1 MVGGRPGGRRPGL
14 PGAGLLA
21 LAALCLLRAPGA
33 RAAACEPV
41 RIPLCKSLPWN
52 MTKMP
57 NHLHHS
63 TQANAILAIE
73 QFEGLLGTHCSPD
86 LLFFLC
92 AMYAPICT
100 IDFQHEPIKP
110 CKSVCERARQGC
122 EPILV
127 KYRHAWPESLACEE
141 LPVYD
146 RGVCISPEA
155 IVTADGADFP
165 MDSSNG
171 NCRGANS
178 ERCKC
183 KPIRATQKTYFRN
196 NYNYVIRAKVKEV
209 KTKCHDVTAV
219 VEVKEILK
227 SSLVNIPRDTVTLYT
242 SSGCLCPPLNVNEE
256 YIIMGYEDEERSRL
270 LLVEGSI
277 AEKWKDRL
285 GKKVKRWDMKLRH
298 LGLNRSDSSH
308 SDSMQSQK
316 SGRNANPRQARN

>member
-1 MVGGRPGGRRPGL
+1 
-14 PGAGLLA
+14 
-21 LAALCLLRAPGA
+21 
-33 RAAACEPV
+33 
-41 RIPLCKSLPWN
+41 

-122 EPILV
+122 EPILI
-127 KYRHAWPESLACEE
+127 KYRHAWPESLACDE

-171 NCRGANS
+171 NCRGASS

-183 KPIRATQKTYFRN
+183 KPVRATQKTYFRN
-196 NYNYVIRAKVKEV
+196 NYNYVIRAKVKEL
-209 KTKCHDVTAV
+209 KTRCHDVTVV

-227 SSLVNIPRDTVTLYT
+227 ASLVNIPRDTVNLYT
-242 SSGCLCPPLNVNEE
+242 SSGCLCPPLSVNEE

-298 LGLNRSDSSH
+298 LGLSKSDSSV
-308 SDSMQSQK
+308 SDPAQNQK
-316 SGRNANPRQARN
+316 SSRPSLPQQARN

>member
-1 MVGGRPGGRRPGL
+1 MVCGSPGGMLLLR
-14 PGAGLLA
+14 AGLLA
-21 LAALCLLRAPGA
+21 LAALCLLRVPGA

-122 EPILV
+122 EPILI
-127 KYRHAWPESLACEE
+127 KYRHSWPESLACEE

-155 IVTADGADFP
+155 IVTAGGAGESGHCRASPPALQPAHFFGVLATRLYCLILSFP
-165 MDSSNG
+165 FGSLLFISLLITSPSS
-171 NCRGANS
+171 
-178 ERCKC
+178 
-183 KPIRATQKTYFRN
+183 
-196 NYNYVIRAKVKEV
+196 
-209 KTKCHDVTAV
+209 
-219 VEVKEILK
+219 
-227 SSLVNIPRDTVTLYT
+227 TVLFF
-242 SSGCLCPPLNVNEE
+242 CLF
-256 YIIMGYEDEERSRL
+256 
-270 LLVEGSI
+270 
-277 AEKWKDRL
+277 
-285 GKKVKRWDMKLRH
+285 H
-298 LGLNRSDSSH
+298 LITFPH
-308 SDSMQSQK
+308 
-316 SGRNANPRQARN
+316 

>member
-1 MVGGRPGGRRPGL
+1 MVRGSPGGMLLLR
-14 PGAGLLA
+14 AGLLA
-21 LAALCLLRAPGA
+21 LAALCLLRVPGA

-122 EPILV
+122 EPILI
-127 KYRHAWPESLACEE
+127 KYRHSWPESLACEE

-155 IVTADGADFP
+155 IVTADGAGESGHCRA
-165 MDSSNG
+165 SSP
-171 NCRGANS
+171 ALQPAHFL
-178 ERCKC
+178 E
-183 KPIRATQKTYFRN
+183 
-196 NYNYVIRAKVKEV
+196 
-209 KTKCHDVTAV
+209 
-219 VEVKEILK
+219 
-227 SSLVNIPRDTVTLYT
+227 SL
-242 SSGCLCPPLNVNEE
+242 
-256 YIIMGYEDEERSRL
+256 
-270 LLVEGSI
+270 
-277 AEKWKDRL
+277 
-285 GKKVKRWDMKLRH
+285 
-298 LGLNRSDSSH
+298 
-308 SDSMQSQK
+308 
-316 SGRNANPRQARN
+316 

>member
-1 MVGGRPGGRRPGL
+1 MVCGSRGGMLLL
-14 PGAGLLA
+14 PAGLLA
-21 LAALCLLRAPGA
+21 LAALCLLRVPGA

-122 EPILV
+122 EPILI
-127 KYRHAWPESLACEE
+127 KYRHSWPESLACEE

-155 IVTADGADFP
+155 IVTADGAGESD
-165 MDSSNG
+165 
-171 NCRGANS
+171 
-178 ERCKC
+178 
-183 KPIRATQKTYFRN
+183 
-196 NYNYVIRAKVKEV
+196 
-209 KTKCHDVTAV
+209 TAQ
-219 VEVKEILK
+219 
-227 SSLVNIPRDTVTLYT
+227 PAPT
-242 SSGCLCPPLNVNEE
+242 PLP
-256 YIIMGYEDEERSRL
+256 S
-270 LLVEGSI
+270 
-277 AEKWKDRL
+277 
-285 GKKVKRWDMKLRH
+285 
-298 LGLNRSDSSH
+298 NRSLLGVLVTPIYSGSVDSDH
-308 SDSMQSQK
+308 F
-316 SGRNANPRQARN
+316 A